1 MRLAAAQRGIVDR
14 DHGRAKQHVAR
25 CRAAANSARQS
36 LSKAH
41 TCVDRANHA
50 LRLVE
55 DEESD
60 RATQAEAAAD
70 AVRRAHGRC
79 LEAAKTAGAAA
90 SHGDACGAEQA
101 AGQAA
106 GALKEA
112 QAQAT
117 LAGRLAR
124 AKR

>member
-1 MRLAAAQRGIVDR
+1 MTLATAQRGIVDR
-14 DHGRAKQHVAR
+14 DHGRAKQYVAR
-25 CRAAANSARQS
+25 CKAAASSARQS
-36 LSKAH
+36 MNKAY
-41 TCVDRANHA
+41 TCVDRANRA

-60 RATQAEAAAD
+60 WATQVEAAAD
-70 AVRRAHGRC
+70 AVRRAHGHC
-79 LEAAKTAGAAA
+79 LTAAKTAGAAA
-90 SHGDACGAEQA
+90 GHGDARGAERA

-106 GALKEA
+106 VALKEA